1 MTQQFE
7 WLNETSR
14 TFLQRDYL
22 EEGQSAEQRIRDICD
37 NAQKIL
43 LELCHEQGSNDAE
56 RLSWLEGFSDR
67 MYDYMGRGY
76 ISFSTPVWI
85 NFGNERG
92 LPVSCFN
99 SYIDDTVDDILEK
112 AKEVGVMSKMGGG
125 TSGYLGAIR
134 PRGAKIK
141 NGSGG
146 LADGPVRFLQLY
158 AKVVDIISQ
167 GSSRRGS
174 FAAYL
179 PIDHPDI
186 MEFLQLREPGNPMQE
201 MNFAVT
207 ISDEWMESLQMELAK
222 GVLDKFEILCYVI
235 KRRYNSGF
243 PYILFS
249 GNANKQKPQVY
260 KDKGYEIVSSNLCV
274 AGNQRVVS
282 NRGILTAKDLYEEG
296 GDLVLFDN
304 NRRVSASPMRLVEK
318 DAPLLK
324 VTLDNGMSHTVTPYH
339 KIQLKDG
346 SCKRADEITLDD
358 CVSIQTNK
366 GLFGLSDMAKE
377 AFLLGL
383 YQSDGTQ
390 SGETIHLD
398 LWEPDFD
405 LEEEIQSSFNEIHN
419 KYGCGSYEIVN
430 QFGST
435 GKKRE
440 RKPAKF
446 VECQTGDSAVRKK
459 RLASKT
465 LSKALNFSKGFV
477 PDWVWESNE
486 ETQWQYVRGLL
497 YADGT
502 VFKSSSRGEPIQISY
517 ADINKEFL
525 EELQILF
532 ANLGLQSSIRVLREA
547 GTTLLPNHKGGKSEY
562 QAKACY
568 RLIVGNK
575 PDALEIEKNTGF
587 LTRKGVFVE
596 DRDYRDNTK
605 KAYKV
610 KSVER
615 VGNEDV
621 YCCTVNSD
629 EHLWVCNGFI
639 THNCNEIM
647 LPSTP
652 DESFVCVLSSLNLR
666 HWDTM
671 KETDVV
677 EVLTYFLDAVNEEFV
692 RKASKING
700 MERAARFARRH
711 RALGLGALGWHSYL
725 QENMIPWETMEAKFK
740 NLEIWETI
748 RERADWASE
757 QMASDFGEPE
767 VLKGYGRRNTTTLA
781 VAPTSSSS
789 TILGQ
794 MSPGI
799 EPYICNYYVNN
810 SPKGTFTFRN
820 PYFEKLLD
828 EKGKNTAI
836 VWDSVLKKDGSV
848 QHLNFLSDEEKEV
861 FKTWE
866 EISQKD
872 IIIQASQR
880 QKFIDQGQS
889 LNLMVHPYA
898 PAHEIVYLIFDAWK
912 LGAKGLYYQRSGNP
926 AQKLS
931 QSLSECKACQ

>member
-1 MTQQFE
+1 MTKQFE

-43 LELCHEQGSNDAE
+43 LELYHEQGSNDAE

-134 PRGAKIK
+134 PRGAKIQ

-186 MEFLQLREPGNPMQE
+186 MEFLQIREPGNPMQE

-260 KDKGYEIVSSNLCV
+260 KDKGYEIVSSNLC
-274 AGNQRVVS
+274 
-282 NRGILTAKDLYEEG
+282 
-296 GDLVLFDN
+296 
-304 NRRVSASPMRLVEK
+304 
-318 DAPLLK
+318 
-324 VTLDNGMSHTVTPYH
+324 
-339 KIQLKDG
+339 
-346 SCKRADEITLDD
+346 
-358 CVSIQTNK
+358 
-366 GLFGLSDMAKE
+366 
-377 AFLLGL
+377 
-383 YQSDGTQ
+383 
-390 SGETIHLD
+390 
-398 LWEPDFD
+398 
-405 LEEEIQSSFNEIHN
+405 
-419 KYGCGSYEIVN
+419 
-430 QFGST
+430 
-435 GKKRE
+435 
-440 RKPAKF
+440 
-446 VECQTGDSAVRKK
+446 
-459 RLASKT
+459 
-465 LSKALNFSKGFV
+465 
-477 PDWVWESNE
+477 
-486 ETQWQYVRGLL
+486 
-497 YADGT
+497 
-502 VFKSSSRGEPIQISY
+502 
-517 ADINKEFL
+517 
-525 EELQILF
+525 
-532 ANLGLQSSIRVLREA
+532 
-547 GTTLLPNHKGGKSEY
+547 
-562 QAKACY
+562 
-568 RLIVGNK
+568 
-575 PDALEIEKNTGF
+575 
-587 LTRKGVFVE
+587 
-596 DRDYRDNTK
+596 
-605 KAYKV
+605 
-610 KSVER
+610 
-615 VGNEDV
+615 
-621 YCCTVNSD
+621 
-629 EHLWVCNGFI
+629 
-639 THNCNEIM
+639 NEIM

-666 HWDTM
+666 HWDAM

-757 QMASDFGEPE
+757 QMAADFGEPE
-767 VLKGYGRRNTTTLA
+767 VLQGYGRRNTTTLA